1 MDNSKVDEEN
11 QRNINDGDW
20 ICPDSQY
27 VAFLEATLLYE
38 ISFMLQRFNFI
49 HNREFTVGTK
59 NICISL
65 YLSHINYSCPCTL
78 NVVSFNSAFIR
89 P

>member
-38 ISFMLQRFNFI
+38 ISFML
-49 HNREFTVGTK
+49 
-59 NICISL
+59 
-65 YLSHINYSCPCTL
+65 
-78 NVVSFNSAFIR
+78 
-89 P
+89 

>member
-27 VAFLEATLLYE
+27 VTFLEATLLYE
-38 ISFMLQRFNFI
+38 ISLMLQYFNFI
-49 HNREFTVGTK
+49 HNREFTVVTK
-59 NICISL
+59 NTCISL
-65 YLSHINYSCPCTL
+65 YLSHINYSCQCTL
-78 NVVSFNSAFIR
+78 HFVSFNSAFIR